1 MVSHSKGKSW
11 QPTDDMSL
19 WEVRFMPRANFDC
32 VVQSS
37 PSPASESCKFR
48 KVLQLIVPE
57 LFSCNAFTGDNV
69 FVEIMP

>member
-37 PSPASESCKFR
+37 PSPETECCKFL
-48 KVLQLIVPE
+48 KVLQFIIP
-57 LFSCNAFTGDNV
+57 
-69 FVEIMP
+69 